1 MGASV
6 KVLGT
11 DSSIS
16 AAALLLSPHPLR
28 SSSTGILMYPT
39 TEDRPEIAQQAGH
52 QSGRSKNSPKDLLCP
67 ATHFFGSRN
76 CEQRH
81 EKPVVQHLEEMQRDP
96 AEFGCASVNYTPH
109 LCRPILP
116 TPHHRLCIHVQCDV
130 SSQK

>member
-67 ATHFFGSRN
+67 ATHFLIAETVSRGMRN
-76 CEQRH
+76 QWFNTWKRCSETQQNL
-81 EKPVVQHLEEMQRDP
+81 VVPQ
-96 AEFGCASVNYTPH
+96 
-109 LCRPILP
+109 
-116 TPHHRLCIHVQCDV
+116 
-130 SSQK
+130 